1 MTLSNSTLETRPFTF
16 LESILFF
23 IVKTVIDWL
32 HFAREEHEKT
42 KSRRQRNDLKNK
54 RSEV

>member
-1 MTLSNSTLETRPFTF
+1 MTLSNSSFETRPFTF

-32 HFAREEHEKT
+32 HFAREEHEET
-42 KSRRQRNDLKNK
+42 KGRC
-54 RSEV
+54 